1 MPGFASPSLSVPA
14 DGDAFQVVALNEL
27 FEGLT
32 GGVHIGFVHD
42 ASLSD
47 LMLHSLPHTPPR
59 GRTVLFFLL
68 AFFYYYAPGL
78 QS

>member
-59 GRTVLFFLL
+59 ER
-68 AFFYYYAPGL
+68 ARI
-78 QS
+78 